1 LRVSLSH
8 GWTIFAGSLAAIVFV
23 ALLLGLRAKKKAL
36 RALMDAQAEADKIE
50 FHRQLEEAHR
60 LREFA
65 YSIAEGKHHGN
76 FERKDYIA
84 LALFNCCLQTH
95 GAAELVVR

>member
-1 LRVSLSH
+1 
-8 GWTIFAGSLAAIVFV
+8 
-23 ALLLGLRAKKKAL
+23 
-36 RALMDAQAEADKIE
+36 MDAQAEADKIE